1 MVIITSTSEEFLNKV
16 NPEIAVISVGKEN
29 KYMHPNQIILD
40 RLTNIGAKIYRTDES
55 GNIKVITDG
64 ISLEVQT
71 EKEKN
76 K

>member
-1 MVIITSTSEEFLNKV
+1 M
-16 NPEIAVISVGKEN
+16 GKEN